1 MWKLIDRSEELLAVA
16 FLGATVFSVLA
27 GATGRAIGHPF
38 PMGAEIA
45 QLCLIWSCMLGA
57 DLVIKRG
64 EHIRIS
70 ALPDA
75 LPPAGRRLLALICLL
90 SIAAF
95 LAYCTYL
102 GWTLAISNW
111 ARPMGA
117 SGLSYGWVTLAFP
130 VGCLLMLI
138 SLARRVLRHGV
149 TYSIEPEVRSGEQLL

>member
-1 MWKLIDRSEELLAVA
+1 MWKIFDRCEEILAVG
-16 FLGATVFSVLA
+16 FLAATVLSVLA
-27 GATGRAIGHPF
+27 GAIGRASGHPF

-45 QLCLIWSCMLGA
+45 QLFLIWSCMIGA

-75 LPPAGRRLLALICLL
+75 LSPKGRSLLALICLL
-90 SIAAF
+90 SIIAF
-95 LAYCTYL
+95 LAYCAYL
-102 GWTLAISNW
+102 GWVLALSNW

-117 SGLSYGWVTLAFP
+117 SGLSYGWVTVAFP

-138 SLARRVLRHGV
+138 SLGRRVVAHGI
-149 TYSIEPEVRSGEQLL
+149 TFSIAPETRSGEQLL